1 MAASNPTPQF
11 ATKNRPSPS
20 EEPTTR
26 PSGTV
31 RAWTVARARSMSR
44 SAAAGGSVG
53 IPMERAKTSAP
64 PPGRMPSGTLVPAR
78 AFTASL
84 IVPSP
89 PSTATT
95 SASPYAAL
103 CASSVAWPGPC
114 VNARVSW
121 KAELRIAA
129 TARVRSGVTDWARG
143 LTMRSSRWGSAMSP
157 GFYVAFSTISAGMG
171 RGVNLEVLRA
181 VEEVERAKGAL
192 VSAAPRGRS
201 AGVPLAE
208 ALAAFEGHLRDARGL
223 VAKAGDGWG
232 DADRDA
238 CERAIDE
245 ALQVARWLRMD
256 ASPGGYET
264 LYPILADAMRP
275 LEVFDEVLRRRRG

>member
-1 MAASNPTPQF
+1 M
-11 ATKNRPSPS
+11 
-20 EEPTTR
+20 
-26 PSGTV
+26 G
-31 RAWTVARARSMSR
+31 
-44 SAAAGGSVG
+44 
-53 IPMERAKTSAP
+53 
-64 PPGRMPSGTLVPAR
+64 
-78 AFTASL
+78 
-84 IVPSP
+84 
-89 PSTATT
+89 
-95 SASPYAAL
+95 
-103 CASSVAWPGPC
+103 
-114 VNARVSW
+114 
-121 KAELRIAA
+121 
-129 TARVRSGVTDWARG
+129 
-143 LTMRSSRWGSAMSP
+143 P
-157 GFYVAFSTISAGMG
+157 GFYVAFPTISAGMG
-171 RGVNLEVLRA
+171 RGVNVEVLRA

-208 ALAAFEGHLRDARGL
+208 ALAGFEAHLRDARSL
-223 VAKAGDGWG
+223 VAKAGEGWR